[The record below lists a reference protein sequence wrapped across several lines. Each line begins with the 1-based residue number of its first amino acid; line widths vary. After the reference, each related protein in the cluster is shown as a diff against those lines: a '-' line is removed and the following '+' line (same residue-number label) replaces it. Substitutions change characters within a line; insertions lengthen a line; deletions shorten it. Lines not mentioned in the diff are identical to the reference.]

1 MTSKDR
7 RACLAVLMTWPPQ
20 LIQASHDNPTR
31 FMSAS
36 NLRLHRLALRRMG
49 AGYAKQHTA
58 NQKPEP
64 RT

>member
-58 NQKPEP
+58 NQK
-64 RT
+64 TGA

>member
-7 RACLAVLMTWPPQ
+7 RACLACLMAWPPQ

-49 AGYAKQHTA
+49 AAYLKTGA
-58 NQKPEP
+58 
-64 RT
+64 